1 MLNKKAKSKN
11 MFKKS
16 ISTILAS
23 TMLLGSSAT
32 LGMLNKTQAAVRN
45 NGVLGYFNDSNV
57 DDQTRLMMNGAD
69 ELNKNNYWMEAK
81 IATDPAHANKYAAKL
96 YFSIPDYNLNDLI
109 FCVRNRKSTNS
120 GNFSNYSIASGLNY
134 LYLSNLDAAGYEVHV
149 YNGSVKSQ
157 NFICK
162 AEFVCLDAAPTG
174 TPVTTALYNAA
185 GAPYGIPSAPDTPIQ
200 LSYIQPAAG
209 GNNELLYLSLD
220 VGAIPFDA
228 STIKVAF
235 FASAG
240 NRSNENLNIDHI
252 LYDYVTN
259 DGTDVHFLVDPQW
272 GTDSSIT
279 YEAHFYK
286 NSIKPENFICKATN
300 IKAS

>member
-45 NGVLGYFNDSNV
+45 NGVLGYFNDSNIT
-57 DDQTRLMMNGAD
+57 DQTRLMMNGAD

-81 IATDPAHANKYAAKL
+81 IATDPAHTNKYTAKL
-96 YFSIPDYNLNDLI
+96 YFSIPNYNLNNLI

-120 GNFSNYSIASGLNY
+120 GDFSNYSIASGSNY
-134 LYLSNLDAAGYEVHV
+134 LYLSNLDGAGYEVHV

-162 AEFVCLDAAPTG
+162 ADFECLTTAPTPDQ
-174 TPVTTALYNAA
+174 TSDLYNSA
-185 GAPYGIPSAPDTPIQ
+185 GAPYGLPSAPDTPIQ
-200 LSYIQPAAG
+200 LNYAQPTSPS
-209 GNNELLYLSLD
+209 ELLYLSLNEEA
-220 VGAIPFDA
+220 VPFDA

-240 NRSNENLNIDHI
+240 NRSNSNLNIDHI
-252 LYDYVTN
+252 LYDYVSKDSGN
-259 DGTDVHFLVDPQW
+259 INFLVDPQW
-272 GTDSSIT
+272 GIDPSIT

-286 NSIKPENFICKATN
+286 NSIKPENFICKATD